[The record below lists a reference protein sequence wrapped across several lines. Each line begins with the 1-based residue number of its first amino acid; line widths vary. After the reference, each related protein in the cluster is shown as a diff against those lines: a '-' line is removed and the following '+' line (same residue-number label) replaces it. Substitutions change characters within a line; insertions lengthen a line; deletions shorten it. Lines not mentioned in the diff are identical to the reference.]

1 MRTNVLR
8 AAGALALSVFT
19 GACVFESPVPL
30 GPASTAEQV
39 ASLVGVYVVLP
50 DVPADEGAAADI
62 VRVREFNER
71 ELLIT
76 VVTSAWS
83 ADMRGFI
90 TRVKDVSF
98 MNLQELDT
106 EPGDSEPRPFMFARY
121 EWDGDVI
128 EVRLLSDR
136 IRESFTSPAALRA
149 WLESRLDDP
158 TIYDDPIR
166 MRRLPR
172 DARG

>member
-1 MRTNVLR
+1 MRNNVLR

-19 GACVFESPVPL
+19 SACVFESPVPL
-30 GPASTAEQV
+30 GPASSAEQV

-50 DVPADEGAAADI
+50 DDPADEGAAADT
-62 VRVREFNER
+62 VRVREINER

-76 VVTSAWS
+76 FGPGAWT

-90 TRVKDVSF
+90 TRVKGVSF
-98 MNLQELDT
+98 MNVQELGT

-121 EWDGDVI
+121 EWDGDVV
-128 EVRLLSDR
+128 EVRMLSG
-136 IRESFTSPAALRA
+136 IRESFTSTAALRA

-158 TIYDDPIR
+158 TIYDEPAR
-166 MRRLPR
+166 MRRLPGGT
-172 DARG
+172 RG